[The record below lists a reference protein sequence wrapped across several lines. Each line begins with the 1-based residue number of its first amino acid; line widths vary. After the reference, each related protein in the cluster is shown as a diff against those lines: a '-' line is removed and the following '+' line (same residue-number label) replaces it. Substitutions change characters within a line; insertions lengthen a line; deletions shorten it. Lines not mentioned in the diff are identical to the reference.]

1 MYKSWYTN
9 NIHQQIIKLLNKKN
23 TMYSL
28 RSNNEFIVH
37 NISRYYDTFCIGYK
51 GPLLWNS

>member
-1 MYKSWYTN
+1 MYKYWYTN
-9 NIHQQIIKLLNKKN
+9 NIHKQIIKLLNKKN

-51 GPLLWNS
+51 CPSIWNS